1 MGADIFGWCP
11 WELLMGRPKKPLNNP
26 VQINVKTEERLRN
39 IARTAHL
46 NDSELWE
53 LGLKTKLGVHTLY
66 NDEIVKSLIKCEQQK
81 ITDAEDRI
89 ALLVEQLKKLG
100 GIYGE

>member
-1 MGADIFGWCP
+1 
-11 WELLMGRPKKPLNNP
+11 MGRPKKPLNNP

-53 LGLKTKLGVHTLY
+53 LGLKTKLGVNTLY